1 VESEG
6 TGFRRVAFTVQF
18 LITAKQTNNM
28 KLSQREYD
36 LMFGTLVATYSFIG
50 NSPSKAELGQLI
62 KKLDPKVNQQLEV

>member
-1 VESEG
+1 
-6 TGFRRVAFTVQF
+6 
-18 LITAKQTNNM
+18 M